1 MEDIIKYTKAKCKF
15 LPPDQIKAISV
26 YYSELKP
33 EGFDKL
39 KADSAIRINAIIESI
54 NPEFEKL
61 YHIYWGIKKLE
72 KRYFK
77 LHNYVDDPDLTD
89 SQNEVVKKELAV
101 AALVKKGYEFV
112 DARVTI
118 NDMLKKLL
126 FLHHSKYRLLEE
138 VLLPMLKPL
147 WDECQ
152 ITFKDT
158 YDCIME
164 YI

>member
-1 MEDIIKYTKAKCKF
+1 MQDITKYTKAKCKL

-26 YYSELKP
+26 YYSELNP
-33 EGFDKL
+33 EGFDKA
-39 KADSAIRINAIIESI
+39 KADSAIKINAIIESI
-54 NPEFEKL
+54 NPEYEKL

-72 KRYFK
+72 ARYYK
-77 LHNYVDDPDLTD
+77 LHNYDDDIDMTD
-89 SQNEVVKKELAV
+89 SQNEVIKKELAV
-101 AALVKKGYEFV
+101 AALVKKGYSFI

-147 WDECQ
+147 YDLSNV
-152 ITFKDT
+152 IFKDA
-158 YDCIME
+158 YDSIMV

>member
-1 MEDIIKYTKAKCKF
+1 MTDIEKYAKAKCKF
-15 LPPDQIKAISV
+15 LPPDEIKAISN
-26 YYSELKP
+26 YYSVLKP
-33 EGFDKL
+33 EGFDKF

-72 KRYFK
+72 AKYFK
-77 LHNYVDDPDLTD
+77 LHKYVDDPDFTD

-126 FLHHSKYRLLEE
+126 FMHHAKYRLLEE
-138 VLLPMLKPL
+138 VLLPMMKPL
-147 WDECQ
+147 WDESQ
-152 ITFKDT
+152 IIFKDA
-158 YDCIME
+158 YDSIME